1 MATNGDGANVGR
13 GVPELK
19 RAIIEAG
26 KKVNSAVHLTSF
38 GLHDRA
44 CLYWPILSNITVSSL
59 HVFRSATNIF
69 GLALGVSKLILQ
81 SIDSFADFSRS
92 TLSAYVCIALD
103 AAFR

>member
-44 CLYWPILSNITVSSL
+44 CLYWPILRFHLCMFSVVPQTFLVSLS
-59 HVFRSATNIF
+59 VYRS
-69 GLALGVSKLILQ
+69 
-81 SIDSFADFSRS
+81 
-92 TLSAYVCIALD
+92 
-103 AAFR
+103 